1 MSATTSN
8 ERRASELER
17 EGEEI
22 RASLDRTLDEIQQR
36 FSSGELLDR
45 SMEFLRNNGLDLLRE
60 AGETVRRN
68 PVPVVLTAAGLV
80 WLTASVASSRST
92 GRSGS
97 DGRDLTHYR
106 SQARASDRSGDGGD
120 YWEGSTH
127 GSTTYESTT
136 YESTEGRMR
145 HAAHRMR
152 GKVASSMGGVKGQ
165 AQDVTGRVK
174 SRLSSSMQSMQARG
188 HQAGSNLANM
198 VRENPVALG
207 ALALAAGALLG
218 AALPMTRSEKRWVG
232 PVHDRT
238 MARAKEVGQREYEN
252 IRQKV
257 SSRARG
263 RSKSAEPHTTES
275 GNGAQATSTQAASN
289 GSGPQAPG
297 V

>member
-8 ERRASELER
+8 ERMASELER
-17 EGEEI
+17 EGEQI

-45 SMEFLRNNGLDLLRE
+45 SMEFLRENGLDLLRE

-80 WLTASVASSRST
+80 WLTASVASSRSSSR
-92 GRSGS
+92 GSG
-97 DGRDLTHYR
+97 DGEDLSHYR
-106 SQARASDRSGDGGD
+106 SQARSGDGGD
-120 YWEGSTH
+120 YWAGSTRGSSMQ
-127 GSTTYESTT
+127 GSTAQESTG
-136 YESTEGRMR
+136 GRMR

-165 AQDVTGRVK
+165 AQDVTGRVR

-188 HQAGSNLANM
+188 HEAGSNFANM

-218 AALPMTRSEKRWVG
+218 AAIPMTRYENRWVG
-232 PVHDRT
+232 PMHDRT

-252 IRQKV
+252 IRQTV
-257 SSRARG
+257 TSRARG
-263 RSKSAEPHTTES
+263 RSQSTESRATES
-275 GNGAQATSTQAASN
+275 GNGAQAASN
-289 GSGPQAPG
+289 GSGPGAAG